1 MPLPVV
7 VSVSDCRAL
16 AVRGVVEVPMPT
28 AFKVMVSALKSTSV
42 MLPSDEL
49 ASMLST
55 ALITP
60 APLMPCAA
68 VRSTVSALTMS
79 AASVSDPRA
88 VPIMRAPTAAF
99 RIKVDW
105 VEAGRRSMMLAT
117 VRSPTL
123 VLMSRV
129 MMSVS
134 VSAAMLTVVGR
145 VSAAAR
151 LKSRLIVCVVLTSVV
166 AIRVVAG
173 NSVAMM

>member
-1 MPLPVV
+1 
-7 VSVSDCRAL
+7 
-16 AVRGVVEVPMPT
+16 MPT
-28 AFKVMVSALKSTSV
+28 AFKVMVSPIKLTPSMSPRVAVAVMAVAVAEPVPDIPSPALRVISLVLTPPTPLLICISEPAVNLIASAEIVLPILIV
-42 MLPSDEL
+42 MPAT
-49 ASMLST
+49 AS
-55 ALITP
+55 
-60 APLMPCAA
+60 
-68 VRSTVSALTMS
+68 
-79 AASVSDPRA
+79 
-88 VPIMRAPTAAF
+88 
-99 RIKVDW
+99 RIKVDS

-151 LKSRLIVCVVLTSVV
+151 LKSRLIVCGALTSVV
-166 AIRVVAG
+166 AIRVLVG